1 MALSRRKQEDT
12 QENTCDDD
20 LYPDPDEFFENTEE
34 ETFVKEPELLEI
46 DHSDRYIGLCMVF
59 EIAFALFVYYRSA
72 TAGRNYLIALA
83 PILILTGIIGNRA
96 YQHSADMKLL
106 TSIIIL
112 ADIGIGLQLVIDQV
126 YAVSSTFNLLK
137 YIIGLAVAIIFIV
150 FYELFRKILNYR
162 ATVYIMMAAAAV
174 IYGVLLCYGYDP
186 NGYGTNAWI
195 SVHGFTIE
203 LTDFTKVTALLFY
216 AALFSSSYRYD
227 EKKILITATLF
238 FFLNLIG
245 AVLIHELGSFF
256 ILFFLHLS
264 ILFIYMDHSHQK
276 RVYLLTVFFLC
287 FLAVVLAFGL
297 YKLLLP
303 SYEAGTLNA
312 VTGFIWPFVRKIYER
327 FSLTANI
334 NNDPYGAG
342 YQLLQ
347 GKKAMWMGGLS
358 GNTVHFNA
366 IPVVESDMAFIAL
379 VNEFGWP
386 MGFLAV
392 IELTRIAMHGGRL
405 ARKLLKKDRQDSL
418 VAFGAAAMLYLQGMI
433 VILGSC
439 NIIPFTGLPIPF
451 LSRGFTY
458 QTIVLCF
465 CGILIHMSEE
475 RKEESDVQE
484 EEEHSQR
491 GS

>member
-1 MALSRRKQEDT
+1 MALFRRKQEDT

-162 ATVYIMMAAAAV
+162 ATVYIMMAAAAL
-174 IYGVLLCYGYDP
+174 IYGVLLRYGYDP

-203 LTDFTKVTALLFY
+203 LTDFTKDTALLF
-216 AALFSSSYRYD
+216 
-227 EKKILITATLF
+227 
-238 FFLNLIG
+238 
-245 AVLIHELGSFF
+245 
-256 ILFFLHLS
+256 
-264 ILFIYMDHSHQK
+264 
-276 RVYLLTVFFLC
+276 
-287 FLAVVLAFGL
+287 
-297 YKLLLP
+297 
-303 SYEAGTLNA
+303 
-312 VTGFIWPFVRKIYER
+312 
-327 FSLTANI
+327 
-334 NNDPYGAG
+334 
-342 YQLLQ
+342 
-347 GKKAMWMGGLS
+347 
-358 GNTVHFNA
+358 
-366 IPVVESDMAFIAL
+366 
-379 VNEFGWP
+379 
-386 MGFLAV
+386 
-392 IELTRIAMHGGRL
+392 
-405 ARKLLKKDRQDSL
+405 
-418 VAFGAAAMLYLQGMI
+418 
-433 VILGSC
+433 
-439 NIIPFTGLPIPF
+439 
-451 LSRGFTY
+451 
-458 QTIVLCF
+458 
-465 CGILIHMSEE
+465 
-475 RKEESDVQE
+475 
-484 EEEHSQR
+484 
-491 GS
+491 